1 MIVWASA
8 RQVQLPMRLFEI
20 VRTFERLQTILD
32 VDQSV
37 DKNPDDGPFNALPA
51 RPDDLARARL
61 DIINAHWNRAVH
73 EVRER
78 IADEETFQRQ
88 IKSEHERLLGVLRR
102 DADELAGTVAR
113 LEARLERLE
122 YADRPLSDN
131 ELDDEEYDE
140 RAESAAFWAEWRQQ
154 REDRQR
160 DNGRKP
166 ARSRKPTR
174 RNRSLRKL
182 YRSLARLIHPD
193 LAFDEVNRA
202 HRESMMRLANMA
214 YEASDEE
221 QLQRLMNAWSVPDR
235 DQDVNDIQ
243 AVRGEIAR
251 LKQEVDDLTEQLQE
265 LERSEIGRLARSD
278 SRRQRAYVE
287 REHERLRRDVAS
299 LRLRRR
305 RLLRALETRRQ
316 ELSEVSD

>member
-1 MIVWASA
+1 
-8 RQVQLPMRLFEI
+8 MRLFDI
-20 VRTFERLQTILD
+20 VRTLERFQSILD

-37 DKNPDDGPFNALPA
+37 YQNPDDGPSHALPA
-51 RPDDLARARL
+51 LPEDLERARL
-61 DIINAHWNRAVH
+61 DIVNAHWNRAVH

-78 IADEETFQRQ
+78 IAAEETFQRQ
-88 IKSEHERLLGVLRR
+88 IKAEHERLLGALRR

-131 ELDDEEYDE
+131 ELDDEEFDE

-154 REDRQR
+154 REERQR
-160 DNGRKP
+160 DNDRRP
-166 ARSRKPTR
+166 ASSRKPTR
-174 RNRSLRKL
+174 RTRNLRKL

-202 HRESMMRLANMA
+202 HRESVMRLANMA
-214 YEASDEE
+214 FEAGDEE
-221 QLQRLMNAWSVPDR
+221 QLQRLMNAWSEPVR
-235 DQDVNDIQ
+235 DQGINDIQ

-251 LKQEVDDLTEQLQE
+251 LRQEVEDLTNQLKE

-278 SRRQRAYVE
+278 ARRQRAYVE

-305 RLLRALETRRQ
+305 RLLRALDTRRQ